1 MAGNGDGEVKQ
12 ARERNKLSR
21 GRVGFCAAMM
31 LQRFL
36 VLLFIAKRNI
46 YAGS

>member
-1 MAGNGDGEVKQ
+1 MSGNGDSEVKQ

-21 GRVGFCAAMM
+21 GGVGFCAAMM